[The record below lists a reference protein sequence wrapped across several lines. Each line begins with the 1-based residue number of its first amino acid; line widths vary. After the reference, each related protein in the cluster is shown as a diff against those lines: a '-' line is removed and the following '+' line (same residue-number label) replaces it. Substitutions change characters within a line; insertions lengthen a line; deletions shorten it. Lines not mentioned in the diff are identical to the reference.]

1 MTSRARIAC
10 LDPLG
15 VVSFGA
21 MSSAVAL
28 EGRDLALQIHDALS
42 ELDRARRA
50 TFPAL
55 RERIVV
61 HRVRLASLQ
70 TISAEFDR
78 EHPVAT
84 AAAALATGLDA
95 VPGSDA
101 RHAWLDFRKDVQPSY
116 ERLATALRE
125 EDVLV
130 PSLRP
135 TNYAR
140 NVLHVASA
148 ATGIAA
154 LELMPSW
161 GATVA
166 LAAAFCATG
175 WMLELTRRKSDAINR
190 FSLAL
195 FGPTAH
201 PHERERINSAT
212 WYCTALVL
220 IALTG
225 VVPAA
230 VVALA
235 ALGAGDP
242 LAAIVGRRFGRIKLV
257 HGRTLEGTLAFV
269 AAGSVAA
276 GVLLT
281 ILHPGL
287 GMVGIVGMAAV
298 GAVFGAITE
307 AISRRVDD
315 NLTIPLAA
323 FVGAWLISLFV

>member
-1 MTSRARIAC
+1 
-10 LDPLG
+10 
-15 VVSFGA
+15 
-21 MSSAVAL
+21 MSSVVAI

-55 RERIVV
+55 RERIVT
-61 HRVRLASLQ
+61 HRVRLASLEA
-70 TISAEFDR
+70 ISAGLDR
-78 EHPVAT
+78 GHPVVT

-116 ERLATALRE
+116 ERLATALRD

-140 NVLHVASA
+140 NALHVASA

-154 LELMPSW
+154 LEFMPSW
-161 GATVA
+161 SATVA
-166 LAAAFCATG
+166 LAVAFAVTG
-175 WMLELTRRKSDAINR
+175 WTLEFTRRRSDVINR

-225 VVPAA
+225 IVPAA
-230 VVALA
+230 VVALTV
-235 ALGAGDP
+235 LGAGDP

-257 HGRTLEGTLAFV
+257 HGRTLEGTLAFIV
-269 AAGSVAA
+269 AGSVAA
-276 GVLLT
+276 GVLLALLHPALGVPT
-281 ILHPGL
+281 ILA
-287 GMVGIVGMAAV
+287 MAGA
-298 GAVFGAITE
+298 GAVAGAVTE

-323 FVGAWLISLFV
+323 FVGAWLIALVG